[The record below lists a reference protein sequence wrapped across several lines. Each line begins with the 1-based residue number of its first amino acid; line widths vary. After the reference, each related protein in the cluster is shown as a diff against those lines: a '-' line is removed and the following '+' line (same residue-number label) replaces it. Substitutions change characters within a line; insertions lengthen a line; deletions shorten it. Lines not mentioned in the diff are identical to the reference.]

1 MSEVRGREMR
11 NFLVIFCLV
20 LLMTP
25 AVAGAEIPAV
35 TGISP
40 SSGVNNSLVAI
51 TNLAGTNFINGAT
64 VMLTPVTVNPLH
76 KGSIING
83 GSALLLNPRGV
94 FVSGNYAYVA
104 STGSNALEIVDVTN
118 PAAPTHKGSISNGGS
133 TLLSTPRG
141 VYVSG
146 NYAYVASTGSNAL
159 EIVDVTNPAVP
170 MHAGSLS
177 TGVGGALLTSPYS
190 VYVSGN
196 YAYVASYGSNAL
208 EIVDVT
214 NPAAPTHT
222 GSIGIS
228 TPSSVKVSG
237 SYAYVTSTGGDTLWI
252 IDVTNPAVP
261 VPRGSITITAP
272 SSVYISGNYAYV
284 ANTDYSGGA
293 LDIVNIT
300 NPAVP
305 VLAGDISN
313 NEGGAR
319 FSSPESVYVSGN
331 YAYVVSPVINR
342 LEIVD
347 VTNPAD
353 PVHTGSISNGGSAL
367 LLYPRSV
374 FVVNNYA
381 YVASFTSNA
390 LEILDT
396 GTVTA
401 TGVNVATANL
411 ITCTLNLNN
420 KLAGLYNVVVT
431 NPDGNFGT
439 RSSGFTIFA
448 AGAPVASFTVT
459 ARSGVAPLTV
469 TFTDT
474 STQVPTSWNWSF
486 GDGLYSNTQNPEH
499 TYSQGGV
506 YTVSLTVTNA
516 KGTNTLTQP
525 DYIGVIFK
533 TNDGIAIFRPS
544 TGYWYFDKNLD
555 GVINSSFRY
564 GGSTDRIIKGN
575 WTGNGDGIAIFRPS
589 TGYWYF
595 DYELDGIV
603 DKFFRYGGST
613 DQIITGDWDGD
624 GKDGIAIFRP
634 STGYWYFDYNLDG
647 VINQSFRYGGTNDR
661 IITGDWDGDGKDGI
675 AIFRNTTGYWYF
687 DYELDGIVNK
697 FFRYGGSTDEIITG
711 DWDGDGK
718 DGIAIFRPSTGYWY
732 FDYNLD
738 GVINQSFRYGGST
751 DRIVK
756 GDWQGTGRDG
766 IAIFRPS
773 TGFWYFDNYLDGR
786 YDKSF
791 RYGGSTDRII
801 VGKWISVAPTAAFS
815 SNVQT
820 GTAPLTVQFTGQTT
834 GSAPL
839 TYSWDFGDGNY
850 ATTKSPSHVYSNAGT
865 YTVTFTATNI
875 EGSDSDVETDYIM
888 VTPAPEAP
896 VANFTSDVQSGSAPL
911 TVTFTDNSTGTA
923 PLTYAWD
930 FTNDGIID
938 STLQN
943 PSHQYSTIGSYT
955 VNLTVTNAAGNNSL
969 LRTNYITVTAPTI
982 TLSPASLSA
991 IYEDIPYSQAITAS
1005 GGTAPYAYSVT
1016 SGTPPTG
1023 LTLSGSGTL
1032 SGTPTTPGTFEFRI
1046 NATDTNNFN
1055 GSRSYSLTVNS
1066 QPAIMLSPASLSAI
1080 YEDIPYSQ
1088 AITASGGTAPYA
1100 YSITSGTPPNGL
1112 TLSGSGTL
1120 SGTPTTPGTFEFRI
1134 NATDTNNFNGS
1145 RSYSLTVNSQPAIT
1159 LSPASL
1165 TSPVPVDTVYSET
1178 ITASGGTAPYTFII
1192 TSGVQPTGLILST
1205 GGTLSGTPT
1214 VTGLFSF
1221 TVNATDANNF
1231 NGTRAYNLEVT

>member
-1 MSEVRGREMR
+1 MMSEVRGREMR

-64 VMLTPVTVNPLH
+64 VMLTPVTVNPVH

-272 SSVYISGNYAYV
+272 SSVHISGNYAYV

-411 ITCTLNLNN
+411 ITCTLNLNS

-613 DQIITGDWDGD
+613 DQ
-624 GKDGIAIFRP
+624 
-634 STGYWYFDYNLDG
+634 
-647 VINQSFRYGGTNDR
+647 
-661 IITGDWDGDGKDGI
+661 
-675 AIFRNTTGYWYF
+675 
-687 DYELDGIVNK
+687 
-697 FFRYGGSTDEIITG
+697 IITG

-943 PSHQYSTIGSYT
+943 PSHQYSTIGTYT
-955 VNLTVTNAAGNNSL
+955 VNLTVTNAVGNNSL
-969 LRTNYITVTAPTI
+969 LRTNYITVTLPAAPV
-982 TLSPASLSA
+982 A
-991 IYEDIPYSQAITAS
+991 
-1005 GGTAPYAYSVT
+1005 GF
-1016 SGTPPTG
+1016 SGTPLTG
-1023 LTLSGSGTL
+1023 PS
-1032 SGTPTTPGTFEFRI
+1032 P
-1046 NATDTNNFN
+1046 
-1055 GSRSYSLTVNS
+1055 LTVS
-1066 QPAIMLSPASLSAI
+1066 FTDAS
-1080 YEDIPYSQ
+1080 
-1088 AITASGGTAPYA
+1088 TG
-1100 YSITSGTPPNGL
+1100 SITSR
-1112 TLSGSGTL
+1112 SWQYK
-1120 SGTPTTPGTFEFRI
+1120 
-1134 NATDTNNFNGS
+1134 NATVDWTLFAT
-1145 RSYSLTVNSQPAIT
+1145 TVNPSHAF
-1159 LSPASL
+1159 
-1165 TSPVPVDTVYSET
+1165 PVGTYDIRLNVTGPGGSDTKTESSY
-1178 ITASGGTAPYTFII
+1178 ITA
-1192 TSGVQPTGLILST
+1192 
-1205 GGTLSGTPT
+1205 
-1214 VTGLFSF
+1214 
-1221 TVNATDANNF
+1221 N
-1231 NGTRAYNLEVT
+1231 EE